1 MWFKTVVFLS
11 VLSAV
16 LAVTNET
23 NRESYVS
30 YKKKYYGELYKKF
43 ERANELENE
52 RRSEEYAG
60 EALSGVYSECL
71 AQISFSC
78 LQKKVLNFINRMNR
92 MEKFSLLG
100 NYVSVVRT
108 KNDYEPEAE
117 FQARL
122 NKEEKDSGLDDLMD
136 NTIDRFFNNHIIR
149 FKIPNAFAVLK
160 NSEKRNYQEEAT
172 ALDFRFPYVDETE
185 GRKKKGGGKM
195 GKKMMMMMMSGL
207 KTKLMLMGPMMMG
220 MAGLMSMKSIM
231 MSLIALMISKVM
243 LIKKLMMMKN
253 KGGNG
258 GGGGG
263 WDNGG
268 GGGGGPWS
276 SGGGSGG
283 GGGGGW
289 DRRNMQDRW
298 DASNL
303 AYRAYSTVENLF

>member
-1 MWFKTVVFLS
+1 MWFKTVVVLS
-11 VLSAV
+11 VFSAV

-43 ERANELENE
+43 ERANELENA

-71 AQISFSC
+71 VQVSFSC

-122 NKEEKDSGLDDLMD
+122 DKEEDSGLDDLVD
-136 NTIDRFFNNHIIR
+136 DAIDRFVSRGNGNFVDRDVPGFERVCRIREFAVSQRGNRCRFFNNHIIR
-149 FKIPNAFAVLK
+149 VKIPNAFAVLK
-160 NSEKRNYQEEAT
+160 NPENRNYEEAT

-185 GRKKKGGGKM
+185 GRKKKGGGGGGGGGGGKM

-220 MAGLMSMKSIM
+220 MAGM
-231 MSLIALMISKVM
+231 MSLKV
-243 LIKKLMMMKN
+243 
-253 KGGNG
+253 G
-258 GGGGG
+258 
-263 WDNGG
+263 
-268 GGGGGPWS
+268 
-276 SGGGSGG
+276 
-283 GGGGGW
+283 
-289 DRRNMQDRW
+289 
-298 DASNL
+298 A
-303 AYRAYSTVENLF
+303 